1 MVLPQYLVAARN
13 FAQFIPMSYF
23 FSLQPVDGI
32 FGISNAYVFADETKL
47 VTYPQVN
54 FVNGI
59 LVLTVGIII
68 LLLLNYLIAQKA
80 QKGRKT
86 K

>member
-1 MVLPQYLVAARN
+1 M
-13 FAQFIPMSYF
+13 
-23 FSLQPVDGI
+23 

-68 LLLLNYLIAQKA
+68 LLLLNYLIAQKPR
-80 QKGRKT
+80 KGGKQND
-86 K
+86 